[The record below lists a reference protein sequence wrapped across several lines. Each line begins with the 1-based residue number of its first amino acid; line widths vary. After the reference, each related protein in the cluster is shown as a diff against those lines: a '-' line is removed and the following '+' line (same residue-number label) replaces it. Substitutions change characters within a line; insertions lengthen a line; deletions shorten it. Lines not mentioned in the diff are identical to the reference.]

1 MSENP
6 SDPDDALAESPETL
20 RPFDVSVLEALQVY
34 RSAEAA
40 MRRRT
45 GAAMG
50 LGEKDL
56 LALRFLLERHAA
68 GKTIAAKD
76 ITRYLG
82 ISTASTSALLQ
93 RLESSGFIERRASEI
108 DRRSVEIVPTAAAAS
123 DTGPMLAAAQR
134 HMADSAET
142 LSPDEARVVTR
153 FLNMMRETVDG
164 IGQAPSE

>member
-1 MSENP
+1 M
-6 SDPDDALAESPETL
+6 PDIHDGTPAAAADGAGSL
-20 RPFDVSVLEALQVY
+20 RPFDSSVLEALQVY

-50 LGEKDL
+50 LGENDL
-56 LALRFLLERHAA
+56 LALRFLLDNHAS
-68 GKTIAAKD
+68 GTTTAAKD

-93 RLESSGFIERRASEI
+93 RLEANGFIERRPSAV
-108 DRRSVEIVPTAAAAS
+108 DRRSVEIVPTSAAAS

-134 HMADSAET
+134 HMAESTQT
-142 LSPDEARVVTR
+142 LTPDEAKVVTR
-153 FLNMMRETVDG
+153 FLEMMRDTVDG
-164 IGQAPSE
+164 IGKSGS